1 MKTEIHVITAGDS
14 FSYNTQYEVKNIH
27 RITDLLCTNNAN
39 WTNFLE
45 YHLLKNRYNPTFYYL
60 ATPSFGNQLIIDSV
74 LQQLNNLLDNNI
86 DKNNIQIFVQFTY
99 FARNLASLPI
109 KHIQT
114 DEQKNDY
121 FPLIENIDN
130 YTDIIIK
137 NLTKIY
143 NLATYLHSLGITFKF
158 FFQENLFS
166 NDEYELEN
174 IQELIDKLKPYF
186 LYNNE
191 NTLSGM
197 GENYMIKNSKNIL
210 STYLSTYDFHFTAIV
225 HYHWY
230 IDKILPLFEFK
241 KVEIIDKPSLK
252 DYRIRLENKFL
263 NNDNK

>member
-1 MKTEIHVITAGDS
+1 MKKEIHIITAGDS
-14 FSYNTQYEVKNIH
+14 FSYNTKDNICDFSKLS
-27 RITDLLCTNNAN
+27 DLLYTDNAN
-39 WTNFLE
+39 WYNFLE
-45 YHLLKNRYNPTFYYL
+45 YHLLKNRYNPTFYHL

-109 KHIQT
+109 KHIKT
-114 DEQKNDY
+114 NEQKNDY
-121 FPLIENIDN
+121 FPAIENIDN
-130 YTDIIIK
+130 YTDVIIK

-143 NLATYLHSLGITFKF
+143 NLATYLESLGITFKF
-158 FFQENLFS
+158 FFQENLFT

-174 IQELIDKLKPYF
+174 IKELIDKLKPYF

-210 STYLSTYDFHFTAIV
+210 STYLSTYDFHFTPIV
-225 HYHWY
+225 HYYWY
-230 IDKILPLFEFK
+230 IDKLLPLFEFE
-241 KVEIIDKPSLK
+241 KVEIVDKPSLK
-252 DYRIRLENKFL
+252 DYRFRLENKFL